1 MIVPTPDEL
10 MQTYGHKSPEELA
23 DAFGLQVVRE
33 AAGPA
38 LPSVTVCS
46 EYRPA
51 QSIILYPAAIR
62 EQAEKRGDTP
72 AQLEQWH
79 IAHELYHA
87 LAESGGQSPWRARET
102 AADLWADELMQLYR
116 HSHR

>member
-10 MQTYGHKSPEELA
+10 LQTYGRKSPEELA
-23 DAFGLQVVRE
+23 AALGFQVTRE
-33 AAGPA
+33 ADGPA
-38 LPSVTVCS
+38 LPGVAVCS
-46 EYRPA
+46 EYRPS
-51 QSIILYPAAIR
+51 QTILLYAAAIR
-62 EQAEKRGDTP
+62 ELAEKRGDSP
-72 AQLEQWH
+72 ADLEQWH
-79 IAHELYHA
+79 VAHELYHA